1 MLSEETLLLLHLLT
15 HNLLQGNNRCLICL
29 SSPEVVLLVLEMSV
43 ESFDEDED
51 EEEGGQL
58 I

>member
-1 MLSEETLLLLHLLT
+1 
-15 HNLLQGNNRCLICL
+15 
-29 SSPEVVLLVLEMSV
+29 VLLVLEMSV

>member
-1 MLSEETLLLLHLLT
+1 
-15 HNLLQGNNRCLICL
+15 
-29 SSPEVVLLVLEMSV
+29 VVLLVLEMSV